1 LESHSGG
8 LVERAWH
15 AAAFRPVI
23 DAYVLSPLGTIHPS
37 FLPASNSCL
46 ISFAYACMLFVL
58 FFHFNRRLRSRP
70 VLRFLASSSAV
81 YLVHGVIE
89 RTAFDAVWPL
99 GGDAAVAA
107 PLVVILAGAAVIYL
121 WVERPLLAA
130 GHPWHAG

>member
-1 LESHSGG
+1 
-8 LVERAWH
+8 
-15 AAAFRPVI
+15 
-23 DAYVLSPLGTIHPS
+23 
-37 FLPASNSCL
+37 
-46 ISFAYACMLFVL
+46 MLFVL
-58 FFHFNRRLRSRP
+58 FFHFNRRLRSCP
-70 VLRFLASSSAV
+70 VLRFLAASSSAV

-130 GHPWHAG
+130 GHPGARWLRPKTAPAADGAVLPLR